1 MVVPNWTMDGKN
13 MMSHDDF
20 ASDVIGYVYKI
31 AYSNGQCYVGSK
43 LIRSLT
49 KLKPTKEQLT
59 IRKNYV
65 RKEMR
70 DKPFI
75 KYVGSSE
82 NTKNL
87 TIVSR
92 EILEVCS
99 TKRALTYTET
109 KYLFSLKVLE
119 DARYLNENILGKFY
133 RNVLE

>member
-1 MVVPNWTMDGKN
+1 MVSWVMDEKEIT
-13 MMSHDDF
+13 SHDDF
-20 ASDVIGYVYKI
+20 TDDVVGFIYKI
-31 AYSNGQCYVGSK
+31 DYSNGQSYVGSK
-43 LIRSLT
+43 LIRSMT
-49 KLKPTKEQLT
+49 KLKPTKEQLA

-70 DKPFI
+70 DKPFM
-75 KYVGSSE
+75 KYIGSSE
-82 NTKNL
+82 NTKHL